1 MMFLSIIPGDISGI
15 KVNLMNTGFF
25 TIYKRDMRRFLRFKH
40 QLLSSLLQPVLWL
53 GFFGMAM
60 AGNFDRILGGTT
72 RFPGVPEVNYLTF
85 MCAGIISATV
95 LFTNIYGGFFL
106 LFDKNWGIL
115 REIMASPMPRRN
127 IILGIAL
134 SAVTKSWVQ
143 AVIILLFGMVLG
155 VSLFSGQD
163 AGSFILSAVGVLLF
177 IAVFSVIF
185 LCISL
190 TLAVKMD
197 SPEGFQGVS
206 TLLTMPLF
214 FLSNSLYPMDDLP
227 EVVRYIA
234 LLNPLT
240 HLTTAL
246 RYFTIGDSFGAI
258 GVLFTYN
265 PGEILFSF
273 GYLLCLAIIFF
284 VIAWRAV
291 EHAIVT

>member
-1 MMFLSIIPGDISGI
+1 MYSSIIPEENSGI
-15 KVNLMNTGFF
+15 EGSIMNSGFI
-25 TIYKRDMRRFLRFKH
+25 TIYKRDMRRFFRFKH

-60 AGNFDRILGGTT
+60 AGNFDRLLGGST
-72 RFPGVPEVNYLTF
+72 PVPDVLQVNYLTF

-95 LFTNIYGGFFL
+95 LFTNIFGGFFL

-127 IILGIAL
+127 IVLGIAL
-134 SAVTKSWVQ
+134 SGVTKSWIQSIIILIFGMALGITLFVGKS
-143 AVIILLFGMVLG
+143 AGSVII
-155 VSLFSGQD
+155 SII
-163 AGSFILSAVGVLLF
+163 GSLLF

-214 FLSNSLYPMDDLP
+214 FLSNSLYPMEGLP
-227 EVVRYIA
+227 PVVHQIA
-234 LLNPLT
+234 LFNPLT
-240 HLTTAL
+240 HLTTGI
-246 RYFTIGDSFGAI
+246 RYFTIGDHFGAI
-258 GVLFTYN
+258 GLVFTYT
-265 PGEILFSF
+265 PLDILISF
-273 GYLLCLAIIFF
+273 GYLTIIAVVMF
-284 VIAWRAV
+284 IITWKTV
-291 EHAIVT
+291 EHAVVT